1 MANGT
6 IETTPVAPSWV
17 KNGDLVL
24 SVSVVGILVIM
35 LLPLPRLILDL
46 LLSLSITLSVV
57 ILLVSMHVRRPL
69 DFSAFPSVLLVATLL
84 RFALN
89 IAATRLILLHGNE
102 GQGAAGDVIRAFGNF
117 VMGGNYT
124 VGIVVFSI
132 LVIVNFVVI
141 TKGAGRIAEVAAR
154 FTLDAMPGKQM
165 SIDADLNAGLINE
178 AEARRRRAE
187 IADEADFYGA
197 MDGASKFVRGDAI
210 AAVIIIMVNII
221 GGLTIGVLQQG
232 LTLVQAAQNYT
243 LLTVG
248 EGLVAQVPA
257 LLMSTA
263 SGMVVTRAA
272 SESNLGADIAR
283 QILMNPKIIATAAV
297 LLTLLGLIPGLPH
310 TAFLVLA
317 VLLGGLAYQL
327 QRAQQEPE
335 LELASAGA
343 GAAVATAAG
352 GGTIATGGAT
362 KPADVVEAPA
372 PVDLMELQ
380 VGYGLIGL
388 VDAEGGGELLERIK
402 AVRKQI
408 AQDLGFMVPPI
419 HIRDNLQ
426 LRPTA
431 YAILIKGA
439 EVVRGEVMMGHV
451 LAIDPGTAEK
461 GLEGIPTKE
470 PCFGLPALWVPD
482 AKREQA
488 QLMGYTVVDLASVI
502 TTHLTE
508 LIRGH
513 AHELLG
519 RQETQALLD
528 RMAKVAPKVLEDLIP
543 QTITLGG
550 LVRVMCNLLRER
562 VPIRDLRTILETV
575 ADFAPGTK
583 DTDTLTEYVRQA
595 LGRTITHQ
603 HLGPDGALTVIS
615 LDPMLDRQ
623 LSEAIQTHAQGAYLS
638 IAPSLAQRVQSAIK
652 QAAERAIAR
661 GVQPVLL
668 CSPPLRPHLRRLI
681 ERGLSTLP
689 VLSLNEVEGQVRV
702 QSLEIV
708 KVLDAN

>member
-1 MANGT
+1 MA
-6 IETTPVAPSWV
+6 TTTNTQALGPAWL
-17 KNGDLVL
+17 KNGDLFL
-24 SVSVVGILVIM
+24 SVSVLGILVIM
-35 LLPLPRLILDL
+35 LLPLPRMILDL
-46 LLSLSITLSVV
+46 LLTVSITLSIV
-57 ILLVSMHVRRPL
+57 ILLVSLHVRRPL
-69 DFSAFPSVLLVATLL
+69 DFSAFPSVLLVATLF

-89 IAATRLILLHGNE
+89 IAATRLILLHGSE
-102 GQGAAGDVIRAFGNF
+102 GPEAAGEVIRAFGGF

-165 SIDADLNAGLINE
+165 SIDADLNAGLIDE

-187 IADEADFYGA
+187 VAEEADFYGA

-210 AAVIIIMVNII
+210 ASIIIILVNIV

-232 LTLVQAAQNYT
+232 LSVSVAAQNYT
-243 LLTVG
+243 ILTVG

-257 LLMSTA
+257 LLVSVA
-263 SGMVVTRAA
+263 AGMVVTRAA

-283 QILMNPKIIATAAV
+283 QIFMNPKTIGITAV
-297 LLTLLGLIPGLPH
+297 LLLVLGLTPGLPH
-310 TAFLVLA
+310 VAFLVLA
-317 VLLGGLAYQL
+317 AALGGLAYSL
-327 QRAQQEPE
+327 REVLPEP
-335 LELASAGA
+335 
-343 GAAVATAAG
+343 TA
-352 GGTIATGGAT
+352 
-362 KPADVVEAPA
+362 APA
-372 PVDLMELQ
+372 PRPAGHPVASAKQAESVEILEPLDLMDLQ

-388 VDAEGGGELLERIK
+388 VDAERGGELLERIK
-402 AVRKQI
+402 GLRKQI
-408 AQDLGFMVPPI
+408 AQDLGFMVPPV

-431 YAILIKGA
+431 YAILIKGT
-439 EVVRGEVMMGHV
+439 EVVRGEVMTGHL

-470 PCFGLPALWVPD
+470 PTFGLPALWVPE

-508 LIRGH
+508 VIRSH

-528 RMAKVAPKVLEDLIP
+528 QVAKTAPKVVEDLIP

-550 LVRVMCNLLRER
+550 VVRILGNLLRER
-562 VPIRDLRTILETV
+562 VPIRDLRTIIETI
-575 ADFAPGTK
+575 ADYAPTTK
-583 DTDTLTEYVRQA
+583 DTDTLTEYVRQG
-595 LGRTITHQ
+595 LGRAITSQ
-603 HLGPDGALTVIS
+603 HVGPDGTLTVIS
-615 LDPMLDRQ
+615 LDPVLDRQ
-623 LSEAIQTHAQGAYLS
+623 LSEAVQTHTQGSYLS
-638 IAPSLAQRVQSAIK
+638 IAPSMSQRVLAAVK
-652 QAAERAIAR
+652 QAVENAIGR
-661 GVQPVLL
+661 GIQPVLL
-668 CSPPLRPHLRRLI
+668 CSPTLRPHLRRLI
-681 ERGLSTLP
+681 ERGLSSLA
-689 VLSLNEVEGQVRV
+689 VLSLNEVEGQVRI
-702 QSLEIV
+702 QSLEV
-708 KVLDAN
+708 VRLADAH

>member
-1 MANGT
+1 MA
-6 IETTPVAPSWV
+6 TTTNTQAMGPAWL
-17 KNGDLVL
+17 KNGDLFL
-24 SVSVVGILVIM
+24 SVSVLGILIIM
-35 LLPLPRLILDL
+35 LLPLPRMILDL
-46 LLSLSITLSVV
+46 LLTGSITLSIV

-89 IAATRLILLHGNE
+89 IAATRLILLHGSE
-102 GQGAAGDVIRAFGNF
+102 GQGAAGEVIRAFGGF

-165 SIDADLNAGLINE
+165 SIDADLNAGLIDE

-187 IADEADFYGA
+187 VAEEADFYGA

-210 AAVIIIMVNII
+210 ASVIIILVNIV

-232 LTLVQAAQNYT
+232 LSVTVAAQNYT
-243 LLTVG
+243 ILTVG

-257 LLMSTA
+257 LLVSVA
-263 SGMVVTRAA
+263 AGIVVTRAA

-283 QILMNPKIIATAAV
+283 QILMNPKTIGITAV
-297 LLTLLGLIPGLPH
+297 LLLVLGLTPGLPH
-310 TAFLVLA
+310 VAFLALA
-317 VLLGGLAYQL
+317 AALGGLAYSL
-327 QRAQQEPE
+327 RETPQEPASVPE
-335 LELASAGA
+335 PRAAAGRPVASA
-343 GAAVATAAG
+343 
-352 GGTIATGGAT
+352 
-362 KPADVVEAPA
+362 KPVEAAEILEPL
-372 PVDLMELQ
+372 DLMDLQ

-388 VDAEGGGELLERIK
+388 VDTERGGELLERIK
-402 AVRKQI
+402 GLRKQI
-408 AQDLGFMVPPI
+408 AQDLGFMVPPV

-431 YAILIKGA
+431 YAILIKGT
-439 EVVRGEVMMGHV
+439 EVVRGEVMTGHL

-470 PCFGLPALWVPD
+470 PTFGLPALWVHE

-508 LIRGH
+508 VIRSH

-528 RMAKVAPKVLEDLIP
+528 QVAKTAPKVVEDLIP

-550 LVRVMCNLLRER
+550 VVRILGNLLRER
-562 VPIRDLRTILETV
+562 VPIRDLRTILETI
-575 ADFAPGTK
+575 ADYAPTTK

-595 LGRTITHQ
+595 LGRAITSQ
-603 HLGPDGALTVIS
+603 HVGPDGTLTVIS
-615 LDPMLDRQ
+615 LDPALDRQ
-623 LSEAIQTHAQGAYLS
+623 LSEAVQTHTQGSYLS
-638 IAPSLAQRVQSAIK
+638 IAPSMSQRVLAAVK
-652 QAAERAIAR
+652 QAVEHAIGR
-661 GVQPVLL
+661 GIQPVLL
-668 CSPPLRPHLRRLI
+668 CSPALRPHLRRLI
-681 ERGLSTLP
+681 ERGMSSLA
-689 VLSLNEVEGQVRV
+689 VLSLNEVEGQVRI
-702 QSLEIV
+702 QSLEV
-708 KVLDAN
+708 VRLADAH